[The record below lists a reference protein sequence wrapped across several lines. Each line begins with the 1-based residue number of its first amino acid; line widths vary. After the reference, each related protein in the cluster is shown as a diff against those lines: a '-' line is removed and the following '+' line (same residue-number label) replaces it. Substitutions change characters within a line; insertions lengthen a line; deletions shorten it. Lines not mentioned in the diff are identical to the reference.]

1 MLLSIQVMDAQDFSL
16 QSEFFGIE
24 EGLSHRNV
32 QCVHQDRQ
40 GIIWLGTKYGLNRFD
55 GYNFEWFTQE
65 KNQLQSNEINHIL
78 EDQEGL
84 MWLIETG
91 GSNIYYIKSISVF
104 DPENHT
110 VQSFEEKFGST
121 LPFQLSSVISFAQNE
136 EGQFVF
142 ITKQNQLIT
151 YTESWNNYTINLGK
165 FKKLHKIHWS
175 PAEQFW
181 VTLEEEAGLQ
191 KLLTFDSQAKLLN
204 ELRYDNSYY
213 LHIYGLQ
220 KDGSGKY
227 FSAYNNISQNRK
239 QVKFFQ
245 IDSLGISSIDSN
257 TVYNHFSSELYDF
270 GPLGSMLES
279 SFYFWV
285 IGDQKR
291 FNVIEKE
298 SRKTIAILNNQ
309 SPNFETTNH
318 LFADKNN
325 SVWIATQFGLYHFNS
340 KKTPF
345 KKYLSNQKEKG
356 NNDLFACRQI
366 TKDHENNLW
375 IRVETPQ
382 EVWKVDLEKNT
393 SNNVSTKY
401 SDLPAIP
408 RISNTNYAIFQTSNQ
423 DILYSGS
430 RKIFRVNP
438 TTHEYQLLDSG
449 LSARGIWNFYE
460 DKTGK
465 FWFHDQP
472 HNELGYLEKDTII
485 ILTEKLTETER
496 PYLYQFFETQDSNII
511 LLVTS
516 SGLFTFDIKNQKVGN
531 RYWSQ
536 GKGKYFFP
544 FDNIFHI
551 QPDKDGTL
559 WFATGSTGLI
569 HVNFSKDS
577 FTILQ
582 QYTRADGLPDNTI
595 YAVYNDSEGNLWM
608 SSDYGIIKFNKDLQ
622 RFTGYTEKDGI
633 SHNEFNRV
641 SHYQDEDGN
650 IYFGGLNGITAFD
663 PKDFVQDTISNH
675 AKIVITNFEQF
686 DSERNLLVN
695 LLGDIRKNNTITFQ
709 PNDRFFRLEFALLTF
724 EETSKVQYAYQI
736 EGIDEDWNYQKEN
749 TLRISSLPYGEYE
762 LKIKGQAANGQWS
775 KHELNIQIKVLKP
788 FYLQTWFL
796 FLSIISIIMGVI
808 SFFSWRVSSLQKRQ
822 KELEQTV
829 AERTKQIV
837 KDKEVIEKQSE
848 DLKSLEKLKSR
859 FFANVSHELRTPLTL
874 ILGPVNSLLKRM
886 NKKNEE
892 ETKLLQFVQRNGQQ
906 LQKLINE
913 ILDLSKLENNKLE
926 VIEEGT
932 LLYSYLK
939 EQLAQFFSAASS
951 KEQEFEFVF
960 NGNQS
965 IQILLDKNKF
975 EKIIHNFLSNAM
987 KFTST
992 KGKIILTVNENKEHL
1007 QLSVSDSG
1015 KGIHPEDL
1023 PHVFDR
1029 FYQSKQPNVKIEGGT
1044 GIGLSLCK
1052 ELADLLGGEV
1062 WVTSELGKGS
1072 IFYLKLPKKEVQN
1085 DPLANDSSEVDDS
1098 FMLQPSLAE
1107 TVKQDSE
1114 STAKK
1119 STTILIVEDNKDLLD
1134 FLTYLLSDFQVLTAQ
1149 HGQDAL
1155 DILNN
1160 LSSPPDMIISDL
1172 MMPVMDGF
1180 EFLEKIKSDNR
1191 WRHLPVIML
1200 TAKANV
1206 RSKLKALRTGV
1217 DDYLLKPFQEDE
1229 LLARIKN
1236 LLHNY
1241 NERMTFFK
1249 NNEESNML
1257 LEEPKKPVI
1266 SLVDA
1271 EWLEAVELFFEKN
1284 LRDSNFS
1291 IKKAASSFHI
1301 SMRQFQRR
1309 LKQLTGLT
1317 PNQYLQEMRLQKA
1330 KDYLISGK
1338 YKTVKETAFATGFRD
1353 TQYFSSLFRRHF
1365 ATSPSSF
1372 FS

>member
-1 MLLSIQVMDAQDFSL
+1 MLLTIQVVDAQDFSL

-32 QCVHQDRQ
+32 QCIHQDRQ

-121 LPFQLSSVISFAQNE
+121 LPFQLSSVLSFAQNE

-165 FKKLHKIHWS
+165 FKKLHKIYWS

-204 ELRYDNSYY
+204 ELKYDNSYY

-227 FSAYNNISQNRK
+227 FSAYNNIPQNRK

-245 IDSLGISSIDSN
+245 IDSLGISSIDTN

-382 EVWKVDLEKNT
+382 EVWKINLEKNT

-401 SDLPAIP
+401 SDLPAVP
-408 RISNTNYAIFQTSNQ
+408 RISNTNYAIFQISNQ

-430 RKIFRVNP
+430 RKFFRVNP
-438 TTHEYQLLDSG
+438 HTHEYQLLDSG

-465 FWFHDQP
+465 IWFHDQP

-485 ILTEKLTETER
+485 RLTERLTETER

-516 SGLFTFDIKNQKVGN
+516 NGIFTFDIKSQKIGN
-531 RYWSQ
+531 RYWSK
-536 GKGKYFFP
+536 GNGKYFFP

-595 YAVYNDSEGNLWM
+595 YAVYNDSEDNLWM
-608 SSDYGIIKFNKDLQ
+608 SSDYGIIKFNKRLQ

-641 SHYQDEDGN
+641 SHYQDEGGN

-663 PKDFVQDTISNH
+663 PKDFIQDTISNH

-686 DSERNLLVN
+686 DKERNQLVN
-695 LLGDIRKNNTITFQ
+695 KLSEIRKQKTITIQ
-709 PNDRFFRLEFALLTF
+709 PDDRFFRLEFTLLTY
-724 EETSKVQYAYQI
+724 EETSKIQYAYQI
-736 EGIDEDWNYQKEN
+736 EGVDQDWNYQKEN
-749 TLRISSLPYGEYE
+749 TIRISTLPYGQYD
-762 LKIKGQAANGQWS
+762 LRIKGQAANGQWS
-775 KHELNIQIKVLKP
+775 KHELIIKIKVLKP

-796 FLSIISIIMGVI
+796 LVSILGFIAGAIT
-808 SFFSWRVSSLQKRQ
+808 FFFWRVSRLKKRQ

-829 AERTKQIV
+829 AERTKEIIE
-837 KDKEVIEKQSE
+837 DKKIIEQQSE

-874 ILGPVNSLLKRM
+874 MLGPVNSLLKRM
-886 NKKNEE
+886 KKNEE

-926 VIEEGT
+926 IFEEPVP
-932 LLYSYLK
+932 LYSYLK
-939 EQLAQFFSAASS
+939 IQLAQFSSAAQS
-951 KEQEFEFVF
+951 EQQNFEFNF
-960 NGNQS
+960 KGNQS
-965 IQILLDKNKF
+965 LHILLDKNKF
-975 EKIIHNFLSNAM
+975 EKILHNFLSNAI
-987 KFTST
+987 KNTPINGNIT
-992 KGKIILTVNENKEHL
+992 LTVKHNNEDL
-1007 QLSVSDSG
+1007 FLSVEDSG
-1015 KGIHPEDL
+1015 KGIHPDDL
-1023 PHVFDR
+1023 SHVFDR
-1029 FYQSKQPNVKIEGGT
+1029 FFQSNQPNVNTKGGT

-1052 ELADLLGGEV
+1052 ELAELLGGKV
-1062 WVTSELGKGS
+1062 WAISELNVGS
-1072 IFYLKLPKKEVQN
+1072 TFYLELPLKEVQN
-1085 DPLANDSSEVDDS
+1085 SSLTESSPEIDDS
-1098 FMLQPSLAE
+1098 LIPPSPLSDLTFEEISSA
-1107 TVKQDSE
+1107 D
-1114 STAKK
+1114 KK

-1149 HGQDAL
+1149 HGQAAL

-1200 TAKANV
+1200 TAKANI
-1206 RSKLKALRTGV
+1206 RSKIKALRVGV
-1217 DDYLLKPFQEDE
+1217 DDYLLKPFQEEE
-1229 LLARIKN
+1229 LLARIEN
-1236 LLHNY
+1236 LLRNY
-1241 NERMTFFK
+1241 RERMHVFK
-1249 NNEESNML
+1249 NIEASKPENIEEGL
-1257 LEEPKKPVI
+1257 PVV

-1271 EWLEAVELFFEKN
+1271 QWLEEVEIVFGKN
-1284 LRDSNFS
+1284 MSDTSFS
-1291 IKKAASSFHI
+1291 IDKASTILYI
-1301 SMRQFQRR
+1301 STRQFQRK
-1309 LKQLTGLT
+1309 LKQITGLT
-1317 PNQYLQEMRLQKA
+1317 PKQYLQEMQLQKA
-1330 KDYLISGK
+1330 KDYLIIGK
-1338 YKTVKETAFATGFRD
+1338 YSTVKETAFAVGFRNVRN
-1353 TQYFSSLFRRHF
+1353 FSTSFRQHF
-1365 ATSPSSF
+1365 GVSPSF
-1372 FS
+1372 YLV